1 MVPPQHPPPRRKWT
15 MTLDELKPVELQVI
29 RAVRAIRFGTVEVQV
44 HDAQA
49 VQIQSSER
57 QRLDRPESSSPF
69 A

>member
-1 MVPPQHPPPRRKWT
+1 

-29 RAVRAIRFGTVEVQV
+29 KAVRAIRFGTVEVQV
-44 HDAQA
+44 HDARV

-57 QRLDRPESSSPF
+57 QRLDRPKTSSPS